1 MVSPEAVAA
10 LTRVTPRTVYQS
22 IEAGQTHFT
31 ETPAERSE
39 SASIH
44 SKNGFQYQAESMKA
58 SSENFKFQ
66 TRGENKWRE

>member
-31 ETPAERSE
+31 ETPAGEIRVCLNSFEKRVPIPGRIHESE
-39 SASIH
+39 
-44 SKNGFQYQAESMKA
+44 Q
-58 SSENFKFQ
+58 
-66 TRGENKWRE
+66 